1 MGCGV
6 EAYEGVCSVLARL
19 CPRLVPAPLW
29 GLSLAH
35 LARLDPVLGEAVCR
49 GCGWVVERLCAF
61 WFGLERGGRCSV
73 CGSLGGVDVDE
84 DWRYYV
90 CDGVGVAVLSGLR
103 LLCRRCHLA
112 KHVGFAGLVGRRRE
126 AFEHLARVNGVE
138 LGLVER
144 LVDEAFRV
152 WEVLSSIDK
161 WKIVVGDVGGLEDV
175 RGGVEELLNTMYVKR
190 LSVERGW
197 LVYRSSSQRRVERA
211 ALEETLELVSKAFGG
226 VVEGEKFAG
235 KLAPL
240 VRNILREYGVVV
252 LERELVLAIEAAMS
266 RLESLDL
273 GRVEAVEEILKV
285 LEGKW
290 IVFVGE
296 SLRGKLFIDLIDRL
310 KGRGLDYLVKTPASR
325 KPELK
330 EYPVAVYVPSFLALK
345 LAAKIGITI
354 KDVLEEYGVNKP
366 IIFKPNIFAEKQEIG
381 VAKPYIYKI

>member
-1 MGCGV
+1 M
-6 EAYEGVCSVLARL
+6 
-19 CPRLVPAPLW
+19 
-29 GLSLAH
+29 
-35 LARLDPVLGEAVCR
+35 
-49 GCGWVVERLCAF
+49 
-61 WFGLERGGRCSV
+61 
-73 CGSLGGVDVDE
+73 
-84 DWRYYV
+84 
-90 CDGVGVAVLSGLR
+90 
-103 LLCRRCHLA
+103 A

-226 VVEGEKFAG
+226 VVKGEKFAS